1 MRGCGQKGLGK
12 LPLPRPFLIPA
23 SPHSLIP
30 SSASHALIQAMRDR
44 LQKELSEHYAIER
57 ELGEGGMAIV
67 WLAHDRRHDRHVA
80 IKVLH
85 EQLAGAIGVDRF
97 VREVR
102 LMARLQ
108 HPGIV
113 AVLDSGVL
121 PATSTDAALPWY
133 AMAYI
138 EGESL
143 RARLLRE
150 TQLPVDDAVRIA
162 TDVGSALHAAHQMGI
177 VHRDVKPENV
187 LLAAG
192 GVYVVDFG
200 IAKALLSTGDERLTA
215 SGLAIGTPVY
225 MSPEQATA
233 APVDARSDQYS
244 LAAML
249 YEMLVGEPPVT
260 GPNTQAII
268 ARRLAAPAR
277 PIRTVRP
284 SVSEALE
291 STVLRGLERVPADRF
306 PDVAAFTAA
315 LRAPS
320 SAERAP
326 LRSRRSRV
334 VLGAAALVAL
344 AVVGWATEGRRLAL
358 SARASDPQIATLYR
372 RGMRGYDSRTPA
384 GALEAVRSFN
394 AAVARDSTF
403 TRGWVGL
410 AKTYTRVVERQFS
423 LPGIDA
429 DSALRLGQAA
439 VDRALELD
447 STDAEAWVARAA
459 VMRKVD
465 PTDDGPSIR
474 AARTALALDSTDADA
489 QHYLALDLAES
500 RSVAEAL
507 DVWRHSLRQ
516 SPRYT
521 QGLTFMVLAHT
532 WRRQYDSAQVWADSA
547 IAVDPSYLLVRNS
560 AGYVAVERGD
570 MARAYASFEA
580 AGRLG
585 TDVERVLA
593 YAGRA
598 YVEARSGDTLRA
610 RATQRLI
617 DSLTSSYPT
626 TSLHLAV
633 DAAKSYAALGDVD
646 GALAWL
652 RKYPV
657 PRDLHFQLH
666 LRCEPPLAVLARDA
680 RFRAL
685 LLAGTKVGVC

>member
-1 MRGCGQKGLGK
+1 
-12 LPLPRPFLIPA
+12 
-23 SPHSLIP
+23 
-30 SSASHALIQAMRDR
+30 MRDR
-44 LQKELSEHYAIER
+44 LEAELSEHYAIER
-57 ELGEGGMAIV
+57 ELGQGGMATV
-67 WLAHDRRHDRHVA
+67 WLATDRRYDRRVA

-85 EQLAGAIGVDRF
+85 EELAGAIGVDRF
-97 VREVR
+97 VREIR
-102 LMARLQ
+102 LTARLQ
-108 HPGIV
+108 HPSILP
-113 AVLDSGVL
+113 VLDSGVL
-121 PATSTDAALPWY
+121 PPTAGDPAVPWY
-133 AMAYI
+133 AMAYV

-143 RARLLRE
+143 RARLARE
-150 TQLPVDDAVRIA
+150 TQLPIDEAVRIA
-162 TDVGSALHAAHQMGI
+162 IEAAGALQAAHQQGI

-187 LLAAG
+187 LLADG
-192 GVYVVDFG
+192 RVYVVDFG
-200 IAKALLSTGDERLTA
+200 IARALSSTGDERLTA

-225 MSPEQATA
+225 MSPEQGTA

-260 GPNTQAII
+260 GPNTQAIV

-277 PIRTVRP
+277 PIRIVRP
-284 SVSEALE
+284 TVSEALE
-291 STVLRGLERVPADRF
+291 SAVLRGLERVPADRF
-306 PDVAAFTAA
+306 PDVAAFAAA
-315 LRAPS
+315 LRTPTFAMRTDAVARS
-320 SAERAP
+320 H
-326 LRSRRSRV
+326 RSRTMLASAAV
-334 VLGAAALVAL
+334 VAVALVA
-344 AVVGWATEGRRLAL
+344 WATASHRFGPA
-358 SARASDPQIATLYR
+358 ARPGDPQIAALFR
-372 RGMRGYDSRTPA
+372 RGKRGYDSRTPA
-384 GALEAVRSFN
+384 GAMEAVRSFN
-394 AAVARDSTF
+394 AAVALDSTYA
-403 TRGWVGL
+403 RGWVGL
-410 AKTYTRVVERQFS
+410 AKTYVRVVERQFS

-429 DSALRLGQAA
+429 DSALQLGQAA

-474 AARTALALDSTDADA
+474 AARKAIALDSTDADA
-489 QHYLALDLAES
+489 RHYLALDLAES
-500 RSVAEAL
+500 RSVEDGL
-507 DVWRHSLRQ
+507 DEWRRSVRQ
-516 SPRYT
+516 SPRYI

-532 WRRQYDSAQVWADSA
+532 WRKQYDSAQVWADSA
-547 IAVDPSYLLVRNS
+547 VAVDPSYLLIRNA

-570 MARAYASFEA
+570 MARAIASFAA

-617 DSLTSSYPT
+617 DSLTASYPT

-633 DAAKSYAALGDVD
+633 DVSKSYAALGDVD

-652 RKYPV
+652 GKYSV

-666 LRCEPPLAVLARDA
+666 LRCDPPLAVLARDP
-680 RFRAL
+680 RYRAML
-685 LLAGTKVGVC
+685 LPGTRVGAC